1 MNLGSNPKVQETI
14 KQFSQ
19 LRVPLFIFTVMVL
32 YIFVMW
38 RVDVLVK
45 AEPDQAQ
52 IDSQVSSTSSPKIDQ
67 TTVDKIRQ
75 LQDNSVNVKALFDDA
90 RKNPFQD

>member
-1 MNLGSNPKVQETI
+1 MNLNSPQTQNLL
-14 KQFSQ
+14 KQIAQ
-19 LRVPLFIFTVMVL
+19 LRVPLFIFIVMTL

-45 AEPDQAQ
+45 AEPDQTQ

-67 TTVDKIRQ
+67 ATVDKIRQ

>member
-1 MNLGSNPKVQETI
+1 MNLNSNPKVQETF
-14 KQFSQ
+14 KQLSQ
-19 LRVPLFIFTVMVL
+19 LKVPLFIFSVMIL

-38 RVDVLVK
+38 RVDMLVK

-52 IDSQVSSTSSPKIDQ
+52 IDSQVSKSSSPKIDQ
-67 TTVDKIRQ
+67 ATVDKIRQ
-75 LQDNSVNVKALFDDA
+75 LQDNSVNAKALFDDA

>member
-1 MNLGSNPKVQETI
+1 MKLSNPKTQDFI
-14 KQFSQ
+14 KQVSQ

-52 IDSQVSSTSSPKIDQ
+52 IDSQVSATRSPKIDQ
-67 TTVDKIRQ
+67 ATVDKVRQ
-75 LQDNSVNVKALFDDA
+75 LQDNSVSVQALFDEA
-90 RKNPFQD
+90 RHNPFQ